1 MAQDQVRPNGAGDET
16 DSATAAP
23 WPTTAI
29 DKKEDGPVDA
39 EGNPGNEA
47 APSYSQED
55 GEDINYKTL
64 EWWQAGVVMIAE
76 TVSLGILS
84 LPAVIANLG
93 LAPGI
98 ILMVIMGVLSTLSGL
113 VMGEFR
119 QKYPWV
125 QSFGDAGE
133 VMGRSIGMGR
143 AFQEFFGWAQ
153 TIFQVFVMGS
163 HLLTWTICLNTLT
176 DSSTCTIV
184 WGVVGLAVFWVLN
197 TPRTLAFAGY
207 YSFASFLSIFTAVMM
222 TVIDV
227 AIERP
232 IGSSSIEVTRQIG
245 FTSAFLSV
253 TNIAVAFSG
262 HSCFFG
268 VMAEFKK
275 PQDWPKALMLL
286 QVCDT
291 TLYLVA
297 SVVIYVYVGDDVPS
311 PALSA
316 AGSRTIRKAI
326 WGIAIPTIVI
336 AGVIY
341 GHIAAKYIFV
351 RVFAGTKHLV
361 KRTKVGIAGWLGI
374 TVGIWVIAFVIAES
388 IPVFSN
394 LLGLLCA
401 LFASWFSYGIP
412 GALWLWMHHGTYF
425 SSGKRAVM
433 FGANVLLVL
442 TGLTLC
448 ALGLWSSGEAIARD
462 SGTTPWSCKSNAAP

>member
-1 MAQDQVRPNGAGDET
+1 MAAATQPENFNAHVADEEVGSVVPTAGVNKKLE
-16 DSATAAP
+16 SE
-23 WPTTAI
+23 I
-29 DKKEDGPVDA
+29 DPVA
-39 EGNPGNEA
+39 KSVNEP

-55 GEDINYKTL
+55 GEDINYRSL
-64 EWWQAGVVMIAE
+64 EWWQAGMILIAE

-84 LPAVIANLG
+84 LPAVVANLG

-98 ILMVIMGVLSTLSGL
+98 VLIIVMGLLSTYSGM

-119 QKYPWV
+119 SKYPWV

-133 VMGRSIGMGR
+133 VLGRSIGMGR
-143 AFQEFFGWAQ
+143 FFQEFLGWAQ

-184 WGVVGLAVFWVLN
+184 WAVVGLAIFFILN
-197 TPRTLAFAGY
+197 QPRTLHLAGY
-207 YSFASFLSIFTAVMM
+207 YSFASFASIFTAVMM

-232 IGSSSIEVTRQIG
+232 IGSASIEVSRQLG

-262 HSCFFG
+262 HSCFFS
-268 VMAEFKK
+268 VISEFKK
-275 PQDWPKALMLL
+275 PEDWPKALAML
-286 QVCDT
+286 QICDT
-291 TLYLVA
+291 TLYLIA
-297 SVVIYVYVGDDVPS
+297 SIVIYIYVGPDVPS
-311 PALSA
+311 PALTA
-316 AGSRTIRKAI
+316 AGSVLMRKII
-326 WGIAIPTIVI
+326 WGIAIPTIII

-341 GHIAAKYIFV
+341 GHVAAKYIFV
-351 RVFAGTKHLV
+351 RVFAGTKHIV
-361 KRTKVGIAGWLGI
+361 KRTTLGVVGWVGITAG
-374 TVGIWVIAFVIAES
+374 VWVIAFVIAES

-412 GALWLWMHHGTYF
+412 GILWMWMHHGEWF
-425 SSGKRAVM
+425 KDGKNTTM
-433 FGANVLLVL
+433 FIGNSALLL
-442 TGLTLC
+442 TGVTIC
-448 ALGLWSSGEAIARD
+448 ALGLWSAGEAIAAD
-462 SGTTPWSCKSNAAP
+462 GGTEPWTCKSNV

>member
-1 MAQDQVRPNGAGDET
+1 MATTNPVSGSEADAISAASKTPTEKKADGQPEVEAGLHHE
-16 DSATAAP
+16 P
-23 WPTTAI
+23 
-29 DKKEDGPVDA
+29 
-39 EGNPGNEA
+39 

-55 GEDINYKTL
+55 GVEINYKTL
-64 EWWQAGVVMIAE
+64 EWWQAAVVLIAE

-84 LPAVIANLG
+84 LPAVVANLG

-98 ILMVIMGVLSTLSGL
+98 VLIIIMGILSTYSGL

-119 QKYPWV
+119 HKYPWV

-133 VMGRSIGMGR
+133 VMGRSIGMGPL
-143 AFQEFFGWAQ
+143 FQEIFGWAQ
-153 TIFQVFVMGS
+153 TIFVVFVMGS

-176 DSSTCTIV
+176 NSSTCTIV
-184 WGVVGLAVFWVLN
+184 WGVVGLAIFFLLN
-197 TPRTLAFAGY
+197 TPRTLKFAGY

-227 AIERP
+227 AVERP
-232 IGSSSIEVTRQIG
+232 IGSGSIEVSRQIG

-268 VMAEFKK
+268 VMSEFKQ
-275 PQDWPKALMLL
+275 PNDWPKALCLL

-297 SVVIYVYVGDDVPS
+297 SVVIYIYVGPDVPS

-316 AGSRTIRKAI
+316 AGSTTMRKAI

-351 RVFAGTKHLV
+351 RVFAGTKHIV
-361 KRTKVGIAGWLGI
+361 KQTTLGVVGWAGI
-374 TVGIWVIAFVIAES
+374 TAGIWVIAFVIAES

-412 GALWLWMHHGTYF
+412 GALWLWMHHGNYF
-425 SSGKRAVM
+425 SSGKKAAL

-448 ALGLWSSGEAIARD
+448 ALGLWSAGEAIAAD
-462 SGTTPWSCKSNAAP
+462 SGTTPWSCKSNAA

>member
-1 MAQDQVRPNGAGDET
+1 MARN
-16 DSATAAP
+16 
-23 WPTTAI
+23 TTVP
-29 DKKEDGPVDA
+29 GVDA
-39 EGNPGNEA
+39 DVIAPSAELTTEKKLEGQHDIEASPERVA
-47 APSYSQED
+47 APSYSQD
-55 GEDINYKTL
+55 GEVEINYKNL

-84 LPAVIANLG
+84 LPAVVANVG

-98 ILMVIMGVLSTLSGL
+98 VLIIVMGLMSTYSGL

-119 QKYPWV
+119 RKHPWV

-133 VMGRSIGMGR
+133 VMGRSIGMGPF
-143 AFQEFFGWAQ
+143 FQELFGWAQ
-153 TIFQVFVMGS
+153 TIFVVFVMGS

-176 DSSTCTIV
+176 SSSTCTIV
-184 WGVVGLAVFWVLN
+184 WAVVGLAVFWFMN
-197 TPRTLAFAGY
+197 TPRTMKFAGY
-207 YSFASFLSIFTAVMM
+207 YSFASFASIFTAVMM

-227 AIERP
+227 AIEKP
-232 IGSSSIEVTRQIG
+232 IGSTSIDVARQVG

-268 VMAEFKK
+268 ILSEMRQ
-275 PQDWPKALMLL
+275 PNDWPKALCLL

-297 SVVIYVYVGDDVPS
+297 SVVIYIYVGADVPS

-316 AGSRTIRKAI
+316 AGSHTMRKAI

-341 GHIAAKYIFV
+341 GHVAAKYIFV
-351 RVFAGTKHLV
+351 RVFAGTKHIS
-361 KRTKVGIAGWLGI
+361 KRTWVGTAGWLGI
-374 TVGIWVIAFVIAES
+374 TAGIWIIALVIAES

-412 GALWLWMHHGTYF
+412 GALWLWMYYGEWFT
-425 SSGKRAVM
+425 SGKRIAFFV
-433 FGANVLLVL
+433 ANILLVL
-442 TGLTLC
+442 TGFILC
-448 ALGLWSSGEAIARD
+448 ALGLWSAGEAIAQD
-462 SGTTPWSCKSNAAP
+462 SGSKPWTCASNAAL